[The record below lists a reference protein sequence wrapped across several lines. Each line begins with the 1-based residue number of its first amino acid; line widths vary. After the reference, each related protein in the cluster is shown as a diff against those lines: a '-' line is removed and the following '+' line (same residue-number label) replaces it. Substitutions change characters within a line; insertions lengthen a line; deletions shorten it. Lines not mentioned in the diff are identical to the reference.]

1 MKQSFTLNQLTRL
14 LYKETTP
21 AETVM
26 LIELTE
32 LCAPLKEQFEEMKM
46 GMKELEKTSLS
57 PSSETVLEILK
68 YSALQTA

>member
-21 AETVM
+21 EESVM

-46 GMKELEKTSLS
+46 GKKELDKIDLS